1 MIIASNGSSSVAT
14 LSFALQSKG
23 EAGQPS
29 YLIIQAVAVHF
40 RIPPPL
46 HHKPWNQTQNAVI
59 YMGFMTL
66 VWKNHF
72 LQHAE
77 NGANTNTSVL
87 LPEAKKH
94 RKYRGFGLSRRKQ
107 HWYLRL

>member
-1 MIIASNGSSSVAT
+1 MIIYLIIYMIIASNGSSSVAT

-46 HHKPWNQTQNAVI
+46 RHKP
-59 YMGFMTL
+59 
-66 VWKNHF
+66 
-72 LQHAE
+72 
-77 NGANTNTSVL
+77 
-87 LPEAKKH
+87 
-94 RKYRGFGLSRRKQ
+94 
-107 HWYLRL
+107 